1 MADRREVAAEWIYRQ
16 RRRASHNAD
25 IWHLR
30 FHRGMY
36 PERIWQQVDNGEYRL
51 LPPQLIRTG
60 KQDDIV
66 LWSAADAMVMK
77 WVAMEIQDLLP
88 LQSRCVHTAGHRG
101 GRGSLAE
108 ITQTLAQGARFV
120 WRTDI
125 RGYYRHIRKEQLW
138 HHVCR
143 FVRSPVL
150 QNIIKQYIWYTV
162 EHGGEFFTPQG
173 GICRGSAL
181 SPLLGASFLWYVDS
195 AFSRQEDIY
204 YVRYMD
210 DFLFLSTRRWPL
222 RRAVRRLHDYFEDTG
237 FECHPDKTQVGR
249 TERGFD
255 WLGVWFNATGP
266 AGIAP
271 RAKENHRARRLRLE
285 EQARRRGLSEEAA
298 RLRVQQYEARW
309 TLWAERQMKV
319 ALHLLCMYR
328 FIK

>member
-1 MADRREVAAEWIYRQ
+1 MSLSRTMADRREVAAEWIYRQ

-30 FHRGMY
+30 FHREKY
-36 PERIWQQVDNGEYRL
+36 PERIWQQEDNGEYRL

-101 GRGSLAE
+101 GRDSLAE

-143 FVRSPVL
+143 FVSSSVL
-150 QNIIKQYIWYTV
+150 LNIIKQYIWYTV

-173 GICRGSAL
+173 
-181 SPLLGASFLWYVDS
+181 
-195 AFSRQEDIY
+195 
-204 YVRYMD
+204 
-210 DFLFLSTRRWPL
+210 
-222 RRAVRRLHDYFEDTG
+222 
-237 FECHPDKTQVGR
+237 
-249 TERGFD
+249 
-255 WLGVWFNATGP
+255 
-266 AGIAP
+266 
-271 RAKENHRARRLRLE
+271 
-285 EQARRRGLSEEAA
+285 
-298 RLRVQQYEARW
+298 
-309 TLWAERQMKV
+309 
-319 ALHLLCMYR
+319 
-328 FIK
+328 